1 MKRMTLAILIAF
13 ALGALAVPAAASHT
27 KEFKVIQNAVK
38 KDRTAGAAKTR
49 GREVRWLKVLI
60 RDGDGDGGEVRL
72 SLPIPVIKIILDG
85 CDAQRFKVDDDHGEI
100 DLRAVWKALKKAGP
114 RALVEIR
121 DGGSLV
127 KIWFE

>member
-1 MKRMTLAILIAF
+1 MKRTALVILAVF

-38 KDRTAGAAKTR
+38 QDRTADAPKTR

-60 RDGDGDGGEVRL
+60 RDGDGDGGEIRL
-72 SLPIPVIKIILDG
+72 SLPIPIIKIILDG
-85 CDAQRFKVDDDHGEI
+85 CDARRFKVDDDHGEI
-100 DLRAVWKALKKAGP
+100 DLQAVWKALKRAGP

-121 DGGSLV
+121 DRGSLF

>member
-1 MKRMTLAILIAF
+1 MKRTALVILAVF
-13 ALGALAVPAAASHT
+13 TLGALAVPAAASHT

-38 KDRTAGAAKTR
+38 RDRTADAPKTR
-49 GREVRWLKVLI
+49 GRDIRWLKVLI
-60 RDGDGDGGEVRL
+60 RDGDGEGAEIRL
-72 SLPIPVIKIILDG
+72 SLPIPLIKIVLDG
-85 CDAQRFKVDDDHGEI
+85 CDARRFKVDDDHCEI

-121 DGGSLV
+121 DGGSLF